1 MWALSLPVRRHWSMN
16 MPCERAITCL
26 VTIIES
32 GTEISATSASRGE
45 IQNMKPSTAT
55 TVSSEVISWLIVCCS
70 VWLTLSMSLVTR
82 LSSSPRG
89 CRSK

>member
-1 MWALSLPVRRHWSMN
+1 MIRPVTS
-16 MPCERAITCL
+16 ID
-26 VTIIES
+26 S
-32 GTEISATSASRGE
+32 GTETSAISASSGE
-45 IQNMKPSTAT
+45 IQNIIDSTAT
-55 TVSSEVISWLIVCCS
+55 TVSSEVSSWLSVCCR